1 MAIRWTIGLLAAA
14 AFIVGLVLQ
23 LLTLTIGGLIGLLVA
38 VVVRSGNNPLAESY
52 RDIRDPRGM
61 P

>member
-1 MAIRWTIGLLAAA
+1 MAVRWVIGLLAAA
-14 AFIVGLVLQ
+14 AFVVGLVLQ
-23 LLTLTIGGLIGLLVA
+23 VLVLTIAGLAGLLVA
-38 VVVRSGNNPLAESY
+38 VVVGSGHNPLAESY

>member
-1 MAIRWTIGLLAAA
+1 MAVRWVIGLLAAA
-14 AFIVGLVLQ
+14 AFVVGLVFQ
-23 LLTLTIGGLIGLLVA
+23 LLVLTIGGLAGLLVA
-38 VVVRSGNNPLAESY
+38 VVVRSGHNPLAESY